1 MRLKHVWGLVAVG
14 WTGYVQISGSLRSQ
28 DSAFLNDKKNQISE
42 YNQMFYTIFID
53 DDFMGQN
60 GGMPVICN
68 GWLIRKRFLNSFNFL
83 VKIVGFEIVP
93 VLSIPFFTLPA
104 MLFSLAVGVAAGFLP
119 ALLTYIWLEP
129 LSADRTGPFAK

>member
-1 MRLKHVWGLVAVG
+1 
-14 WTGYVQISGSLRSQ
+14 
-28 DSAFLNDKKNQISE
+28 
-42 YNQMFYTIFID
+42 MFCTIFID

-68 GWLIRKRFLNSFNFL
+68 GWLIRQHFLNSFNFL
-83 VKIVGFEIVP
+83 VKIVGFGIVP

-104 MLFSLAVGVAAGFLP
+104 MLFSLAVGIAAGFLP
-119 ALLTYIWLEP
+119 AFLMYIWLEP